1 MSLLMFGGSIH
12 FHPEALWW
20 GRHWEVGG
28 GSGEEAQ
35 EASPR
40 PVWAKHTLPG
50 LLRWQ
55 VQCSP
60 GGERRCGSRL
70 TC

>member
-28 GSGEEAQ
+28 GGQ
-35 EASPR
+35 
-40 PVWAKHTLPG
+40 VKKHRKPPPG
-50 LLRWQ
+50 LCGQ
-55 VQCSP
+55 STPCQGCS
-60 GGERRCGSRL
+60 GGRCNVAPVESAGVGAA
-70 TC
+70 